1 MKKGWPLWL
10 AGTVGVLVPGA
21 VAAQDN
27 VYCFQESVLGTLAE
41 FVVAAPTREGARL
54 ATGAALDEIARLD
67 CVLSSYR
74 PDSELRRLNL
84 AREMR
89 VSPDLFAVLSQ
100 AEGLHKRSGG
110 AFSARMGAVE
120 ALWRVADTSPPD
132 AAQLR
137 RAALSAQ
144 QQPYLDHANRI
155 VGRPEGL
162 VFSVDALA
170 KGYIVD
176 RALDAARSTAGPN
189 GLLINIGGDLR
200 CHGSP
205 GCQQG
210 WHVGLADARLP
221 YANAPI
227 VAQVKLGNQAIATSG
242 RGVRDRIIGGTVY
255 GTTLSPYSG
264 MPVTAHLAASVVA
277 PTAAEADS
285 LATALLVMPPE
296 QGLQLAAQSGAQARI
311 TQADGAVLTTAD
323 WSYLEA
329 GPSPQPLARTGGLTR
344 TAGLMRVADNDRPSL
359 RPGGWVADWA
369 LQVYYEAF
377 IDLKHRA
384 SDYRSPYLVMW
395 ISDKAGRPVRTLIV
409 IGKDPEYQQ
418 DNHIWWTLYGSR
430 AQKIV
435 EVRSGPTSL
444 SGRYPT
450 YWPGFDDSYSAMA
463 PGEYLLNIE
472 TSRERGEHTFR
483 AIPVTIGRKA
493 FEHDIKPTADMG
505 AIKLVFGK
513 QP

>member
-1 MKKGWPLWL
+1 VKKGWPLWL
-10 AGTVGVLVPGA
+10 AGTVGVLVPGV
-21 VAAQDN
+21 VAARDN
-27 VYCFQESVLGTLAE
+27 VYCFQANVLGTLAE

-54 ATGAALDEIARLD
+54 ATGAALVEIARLD
-67 CVLSSYR
+67 CILSSYR

-100 AEGLHKRSGG
+100 AEDLQTRSGG
-110 AFSARMGAVE
+110 AFSGRMGAVE
-120 ALWRVADTSPPD
+120 ALWRGADTSPPG
-132 AAQLR
+132 AAELR
-137 RAALSAQ
+137 RAVKSAQ

-176 RALDAARSTAGPN
+176 RALDAARCTASPN
-189 GLLINIGGDLR
+189 GLLIDIGGDLR
-200 CHGSP
+200 CHGRP
-205 GCQQG
+205 GCQQS

-227 VAQVKLGNQAIATSG
+227 VAQVKLSNQAIATSG
-242 RGVRDRIIGGTVY
+242 RGVRDRIIGGTAY
-255 GTTLSPYSG
+255 GTTLSPQSG

-285 LATALLVMPPE
+285 LATALLIMPPE
-296 QGLQLAAQSGAQARI
+296 QGLLLAAQSGAQARI

-323 WSYLEA
+323 WAYLEA
-329 GPSPQPLARTGGLTR
+329 GPSPQPLGRA
-344 TAGLMRVADNDRPSL
+344 AGLINVADNDRPSL
-359 RPGGWVADWA
+359 RPSGWVTDWA

-377 IDLKHRA
+377 IDMGHRA

-395 ISDKAGRPVRTLIV
+395 ISDKAGRPVRTLII

-418 DNHIWWTLYGSR
+418 DNHIWWALYGSR
-430 AQKIV
+430 APKMV

-450 YWPGFDDSYSAMA
+450 FWPGFDDSYSAVA

-483 AIPVTIGRKA
+483 SIPVTIGRKA

>member
-1 MKKGWPLWL
+1 MIVKKGWPLWL
-10 AGTVGVLVPGA
+10 AGTVGVFVPGA
-21 VAAQDN
+21 VAQDN
-27 VYCFQESVLGTLAE
+27 VYCFQANVLGTLAE
-41 FVVAAPTREGARL
+41 FVVTAPNREGARL
-54 ATGAALDEIARLD
+54 ATGAALAEITRLD

-74 PDSELRRLNL
+74 PDSELRHLNR

-100 AEGLHKRSGG
+100 AEELQERSGG
-110 AFSARMGAVE
+110 AFSVRMGAVE
-120 ALWRVADTSPPD
+120 TLWRTADVRPPD
-132 AAQLR
+132 AAELR
-137 RAALSAQ
+137 RSVKAAQ
-144 QQPYLDHANRI
+144 QKPYLDHANRT

-176 RALDAARSTAGPN
+176 RALDAARGTVAHS
-189 GLLINIGGDLR
+189 GLLIDIGGDLR

-205 GCQQG
+205 GFQES

-227 VAQVKLGNQAIATSG
+227 VTQVKLRDQAIATSG
-242 RGVRDRIIGGTVY
+242 RGVRDRIIGGTAY
-255 GTTLSPYSG
+255 GTTLSPQSG
-264 MPVTAHLAASVVA
+264 MPVTGHLAASVVA
-277 PTAAEADS
+277 PTTAEADS

-296 QGLQLAAQSGAQARI
+296 QGLLLAAQSGAQARI
-311 TQADGAVLTTAD
+311 TLADGAVLTTAG
-323 WSYLEA
+323 WAHLEA
-329 GPSPQPLARTGGLTR
+329 GSSPQPLGAA
-344 TAGLMRVADNDRPSL
+344 AGLLNVADNDRPSL
-359 RPGGWVADWA
+359 RPNGWVSDWA
-369 LQVYYEAF
+369 LQIYYEAF
-377 IDLKHRA
+377 IDLRNRA

-395 ISDKAGRPVRTLIV
+395 ISDKSGRPVRTLII
-409 IGKDPEYQQ
+409 IGKDPEYQR
-418 DNHIWWTLYGSR
+418 DNYIWWRLYGGR
-430 AQKIV
+430 AQKMV

-444 SGRYPT
+444 SGQYPT
-450 YWPGFDDSYSAMA
+450 FWPGFDDSYSAVA

-483 AIPVTIGRKA
+483 SVPVTIGRKA
-493 FEHDIKPTADMG
+493 FEYDIKPTADMG

>member
-21 VAAQDN
+21 LAAQDN
-27 VYCFQESVLGTLAE
+27 VYCFQANVLGTLAE
-41 FVVAAPTREGARL
+41 FVVAAPTRQEARL
-54 ATGAALDEIARLD
+54 ATGAALAEIARLD
-67 CVLSSYR
+67 CVLSRYR
-74 PDSELRRLNL
+74 PDSELCRLNL

-89 VSPDLFAVLSQ
+89 VSPDLFAVLGQ
-100 AEGLHKRSGG
+100 AEELQKRSGG

-120 ALWRVADTSPPD
+120 ALWRAADTSPPH
-132 AAQLR
+132 AAELR
-137 RAALSAQ
+137 RAVKSAQ
-144 QQPYLDHANRI
+144 QQPYLDPANRF

-176 RALDAARSTAGPN
+176 RALDAARRIVGPG
-189 GLLINIGGDLR
+189 GLLIDIGGDLR

-205 GCQQG
+205 GRQQS
-210 WHVGLADARLP
+210 WHVGLADPRLP
-221 YANAPI
+221 YTNAPI
-227 VAQVKLGNQAIATSG
+227 VAQVKLRDQAIATSG
-242 RGVRDRIIGGTVY
+242 RGIRDRIIGGTAY

-264 MPVTAHLAASVVA
+264 MPVTGHWAASVVA
-277 PTAAEADS
+277 PTAAQADS

-296 QGLQLAAQSGAQARI
+296 QGLRLAAQSGAQARI

-323 WSYLEA
+323 WAYLEA
-329 GPSPQPLARTGGLTR
+329 GPSPQPLAG
-344 TAGLMRVADNDRPSL
+344 TAGLMRVADNATPPLRPS
-359 RPGGWVADWA
+359 GWVSDWA
-369 LQVYYEAF
+369 LQIYYEAF
-377 IDLKHRA
+377 IDLKNRA

-395 ISDKAGRPVRTLIV
+395 ISDKAGRPVRTLTIV
-409 IGKDPEYQQ
+409 GKDPEYQR
-418 DNHIWWTLYGSR
+418 DNHIWWTLYGGR
-430 AQKIV
+430 AQKMV

-450 YWPGFDDSYSAMA
+450 YWPGFDDSYSGVA

-483 AIPVTIGRKA
+483 SIPVTIGRKA
-493 FEHDIKPTADMG
+493 FKYDIKPAADMG

>member
-10 AGTVGVLVPGA
+10 AGTVGVLVPGVA
-21 VAAQDN
+21 AAQDN
-27 VYCFQESVLGTLAE
+27 VYCFQANVLGTLAE

-54 ATGAALDEIARLD
+54 ATGAALAEIARLD
-67 CVLSSYR
+67 RVLSSYR

-84 AREMR
+84 AREIR
-89 VSPDLFAVLSQ
+89 ASPDLFAVLSQ
-100 AEGLHKRSGG
+100 AEELQERSGG

-120 ALWRVADTSPPD
+120 ALWRAADTSPPD
-132 AAQLR
+132 AATLR
-137 RAALSAQ
+137 RAVKSAQ

-155 VGRPEGL
+155 VGRPEGV

-170 KGYIVD
+170 KGYIID
-176 RALDAARSTAGPN
+176 CALDAARRTVGPS
-189 GLLINIGGDLR
+189 GLLIDIGGDLR
-200 CHGSP
+200 CHGRP
-205 GCQQG
+205 GCQQS
-210 WHVGLADARLP
+210 WQVGLADARLP

-227 VAQVKLGNQAIATSG
+227 VTQVNLSNQAIATSG
-242 RGVRDRIIGGTVY
+242 RGVRDRIIAGTAY
-255 GTTLSPYSG
+255 GTTLSPRSG

-277 PTAAEADS
+277 PTAAQADS

-296 QGLQLAAQSGAQARI
+296 QGLLLAAQSGAQARI

-323 WSYLEA
+323 WAYLEA
-329 GPSPQPLARTGGLTR
+329 GPSPQPLGS
-344 TAGLMRVADNDRPSL
+344 TAGLISVADNDRPSL
-359 RPGGWVADWA
+359 RPSGWVSDWA
-369 LQVYYEAF
+369 LQIHYEAF

-384 SDYRSPYLVMW
+384 PDYRSPYLVMW
-395 ISDKAGRPVRTLIV
+395 ISDKAGRPVRTLTI

-418 DNHIWWTLYGSR
+418 DNYIWWTRYGSR
-430 AQKIV
+430 AQKMV

-450 YWPGFDDSYSAMA
+450 FWPGFDDSYSAVA
-463 PGEYLLNIE
+463 PGEYFLNIE

-483 AIPVTIGRKA
+483 SIPLTIGHKA
-493 FEHDIKPTADMG
+493 FGYDIKPAADMG

>member
-1 MKKGWPLWL
+1 
-10 AGTVGVLVPGA
+10 
-21 VAAQDN
+21 
-27 VYCFQESVLGTLAE
+27 VLGTLAE
-41 FVVAAPTREGARL
+41 FVVAAPTREGAGL
-54 ATGAALDEIARLD
+54 ATGAALVEIARLD
-67 CVLSSYR
+67 RVLSSYR
-74 PDSELRRLNL
+74 PDSELSRLNL

-100 AEGLHKRSGG
+100 AEDLQKRSGS
-110 AFSARMGAVE
+110 AFSARMGSVE
-120 ALWRVADTSPPD
+120 TLWRAADTSPPD
-132 AAQLR
+132 AVDLR
-137 RAALSAQ
+137 RAVKSAQ
-144 QQPYLDHANRI
+144 QQPYLDYANRI

-162 VFSVDALA
+162 KFSVDALA

-176 RALDAARSTAGPN
+176 RALDAARCTGVPN
-189 GLLINIGGDLR
+189 GLLIDIGGDLR

-205 GCQQG
+205 GCQQS
-210 WHVGLADARLP
+210 WNVGLADARLP

-227 VAQVKLGNQAIATSG
+227 VAQVTLRDQAIATSG
-242 RGVRDRIIGGTVY
+242 RGVRDRIIGGAPY
-255 GTTLSPYSG
+255 GTTLSPQTG
-264 MPVTAHLAASVVA
+264 MPVTAHLAANVVA

-296 QGLQLAAQSGAQARI
+296 QGLLLAAQSGAQARI

-323 WSYLEA
+323 WAHLEA
-329 GPSPQPLARTGGLTR
+329 GPSPQPFGRA
-344 TAGLMRVADNDRPSL
+344 AGLMSVADNDKPSL
-359 RPGGWVADWA
+359 RPSGWVTDWA
-369 LQVYYEAF
+369 LQVHYEAF
-377 IDLKHRA
+377 VDLRHRA

-395 ISDKAGRPVRTLIV
+395 ISDKAGRPVRTLIL

-430 AQKIV
+430 AQKMV

-450 YWPGFDDSYSAMA
+450 FWPGFDDSYSAVT

-483 AIPVTIGRKA
+483 SVPVTIGRKA
-493 FEHDIKPTADMG
+493 FQHHIKPTADMG

>member
-10 AGTVGVLVPGA
+10 AGTVGVLLPGA
-21 VAAQDN
+21 VAAQNN
-27 VYCFQESVLGTLAE
+27 VYCFQANVLGTLAE
-41 FVVAAPTREGARL
+41 FVVTAPTREGAQM
-54 ATGAALDEIARLD
+54 ATGAALAEIARLD
-67 CVLSSYR
+67 RVLSSYR
-74 PDSELRRLNL
+74 PDSELCRLNL

-100 AEGLHKRSGG
+100 AEELQKSSGG

-120 ALWRVADTSPPD
+120 ALWRAADTRPPD
-132 AAQLR
+132 AAALH
-137 RAALSAQ
+137 RAVKSAQ
-144 QQPYLDHANRI
+144 QQPYLDHARRI

-176 RALDAARSTAGPN
+176 RALDAARGTGVPG
-189 GLLINIGGDLR
+189 GLMIDIGGDLR

-205 GCQQG
+205 GFQQS

-221 YANAPI
+221 FVNAPI
-227 VAQVKLGNQAIATSG
+227 VTQVKLGDQAIATSG
-242 RGVRDRIIGGTVY
+242 RGVRDRIIGGTAY
-255 GTTLSPYSG
+255 GTTLSPHSG

-277 PTAAEADS
+277 PTAAQADS

-323 WSYLEA
+323 WADLEA
-329 GPSPQPLARTGGLTR
+329 GLSPQPLRR
-344 TAGLMRVADNDRPSL
+344 TAGLTSVAEKLSL
-359 RPGGWVADWA
+359 RPSGWVSDWA

-377 IDLKHRA
+377 IDLGNRA

-395 ISDKAGRPVRTLIV
+395 ISDKAGRPVRTLII
-409 IGKDPEYQQ
+409 IGKDPEYQR

-430 AQKIV
+430 AQKMV

-450 YWPGFDDSYSAMA
+450 YWPGFDDSYSAVA

-472 TSRERGEHTFR
+472 TSRERGGHTFR
-483 AIPVTIGRKA
+483 SMPVTIGRKA
-493 FEHDIKPTADMG
+493 FQYDIKPTADMG